1 VGNYKR
7 ENGND
12 FLATY
17 LTASLDTMGGLVTNC
32 NAQDLPEGASP
43 RCWDCDFIIGSVFT
57 RAGLSSVYSYASS
70 LNITMLQV
78 GSGSV
83 GTFSYS
89 GNSTPTVNE
98 GFVLQGFSGSAQSL
112 NGQTI
117 FVIYVNAIAG
127 TFTADVALPAGTYI
141 NLTGTAV
148 SIVGQFLG
156 PNIPTAAVSVALSG
170 GNAWQT
176 PNNVMGTVGYATV
189 LSGSTVVTSQVPL
202 LAGSLPIGGTV
213 LWNNPSFLNH
223 PSGGNTFASITIA
236 AGQAQNPLIAYNG
249 ALAVPADAIVNGVT
263 VAVYAGSMNAG
274 GSLSIQLAD
283 GDTDTAVGTAVN
295 IPLAVNSAKV
305 YSVGSAF
312 YQWGTTLTPAMLNGT
327 HLGVIVKAA
336 VTSGSTFI
344 WANGVIV
351 TVYYTLAGS
360 SQVLKTTGYVFSA
373 PSTAGVTGFG
383 VTFQAFTTATNTLSV
398 QLLKNGIAVGQPK
411 TLALTTTPTIYS
423 LGAPSDLWG
432 STWTYADINNTSF
445 GVAIVAS
452 DSGTVSIND
461 LDVLA
466 YITPA
471 QVNFN
476 YVKSYIQDDGQIDT
490 LALDASGLMWK
501 EDVTSAPGALA
512 VVLSGILPGSFAK
525 SATADNNEYI
535 MFSDLAIG
543 TDRPRVYFR
552 GEQFLPLSQGGPGA
566 PPTVV
571 ASQSTAGG
579 TLAVTDY
586 SSDGTV
592 ITFTFTA
599 VAGFTPVINSL
610 YTIQGTGVAALD
622 NQTFEVVA
630 PVSGTTF
637 TASFVHAPI
646 SGSGLVGATAVP
658 TTSYGITSIV
668 QDGNTSSTPL
678 QVGSVPFNGQ
688 ITTWS
693 AQGQFGTA
701 GTTVR
706 FYYGSANS
714 PQNQSLL
721 DTIAAYGTAYVYIVS
736 TAAWPTATTIGSG
749 TYQVI
754 NTGTAI
760 PGFGEHQ
767 PVPWFEIAYGSSSA
781 VGGQHWGDALN
792 TGNTGHWQQ
801 TLATVT
807 TAVAIPGLGPGGNL
821 TIQGVN
827 TSWDKTWTVLQALK
841 SNVMSISSVSMD
853 GSGVAT
859 YDYNVTSVPAV
870 LPAAGEEVTIT
881 GTTNSIGAP
890 GIFNTVGIISS
901 ASGTQFT
908 VAGFT
913 PPAGGIPSTPQSGA
927 QASTSG
933 TQFTFDPG
941 QTVPNGSSINT
952 IYGNVGATGS
962 VSVTNGAFTP
972 IGQGTRQAVVFFI
985 TTSGYETTPSYP
997 VTFDTTANSNFLT
1010 FSGVPIG
1017 PPDTVARGI
1026 AITEAGQNGVPGA
1039 NFYVIMQPVKDI
1051 VNSVPVTY
1059 SSTIIN
1065 DNTTTDNIQFTFT
1078 DAVLLNSREIDIQ
1091 GDNLFNL
1098 IELGSAAWVVPYV
1111 GRNFYGLQLNKIDN
1125 WWTGGSLAFDQGYLP
1140 AAGGNIQPLGWS
1152 TLNSVDQ
1159 TLIVSAITGD
1169 ALYIKNVS
1177 GATAPITGMVWQT
1190 AYQDYYATA
1199 ILKPNVTYSV
1209 RVSAY
1214 IPSGIT
1220 VGNLVIDLT
1229 DYVTGIGAGFA
1240 PTSYGSFTVPFSSM
1254 STNDQVFTGT
1264 LLTVPFLN
1272 QVSPNVQIRVYGTNM
1287 AAGAD
1292 LAVDRIEVFETLT
1305 PYLKAQVY
1313 GSYANQPEAI
1323 DASGTGGIIDTT
1335 SENAQPCMGAFVMH
1349 NLLYLLKTQ
1358 SWYSTQDNP
1367 NSEPGGWGLNEVSN
1381 KVGTIGINSYDTGE
1395 EWCITAC
1402 RSGIYGFDGGQPTKI
1417 SQELWNLWE
1426 CINWDAGNTI
1436 VLRNDVVSKRLYVA
1450 IPLPTGTDP
1459 ATSKALPSVKWLPAA
1474 PYNPTPNSPNVMLMM
1489 NYQGLA
1495 DIKEMMMSPEVH
1507 TTMFGTLAAVDM
1519 KRKWTIWNIATPDME
1534 FIMQQDGESTPLYI
1548 CNGIASSKIYKLD
1561 QNKYSDDG
1569 QPINSLYTTYG
1580 FVNAAKAA
1588 TLPIFGFHR
1597 KLYTVFQTSITGGQL
1612 YKSTAT
1618 NAKIRMLPN
1627 TLNPKFP
1634 YTVPVGIPLV
1644 DPAMDDYFRPINTA
1658 GNRMFVEVSSFA
1670 VGSWFNLSKILIT
1683 GKADPHSTLNPT
1695 GGGNA
1700 GIV

>member
-1 VGNYKR
+1 MGHNL
-7 ENGND
+7 EQLGS
-12 FLATY
+12 
-17 LTASLDTMGGLVTNC
+17 ASLDVWGGLSTYI
-32 NAQDLPEGASP
+32 NAADMPEGSSP
-43 RCWDCDFIIGSVFT
+43 RNWDVDFFIGSVQT
-57 RAGLSSVYSYASS
+57 RPGLSSVYSYAAS

-78 GSGSV
+78 GSGSI
-83 GTFSYS
+83 GTFSYN
-89 GNSTPTVNE
+89 GGTPTVNE

-127 TFTADVALPAGTYI
+127 TFTADVVIPAGTYI

-156 PNIPTAAVSVALSG
+156 PNTPTTAVSVALSG

-176 PNNVMGTVGYATV
+176 PNNVMTSGPGYATV
-189 LSGSTVVTSQVPL
+189 LSGATVVAPQVPTQ
-202 LAGSLPIGGTV
+202 AGSLPIGGAAVWSNPGNITATGATV
-213 LWNNPSFLNH
+213 
-223 PSGGNTFASITIA
+223 ASITIS
-236 AGQAQNPLIAYNG
+236 AGQTQDPVVAARGTLSI
-249 ALAVPADAIVNGVT
+249 PADAVVT
-263 VAVYAGSMNAG
+263 GVAVSITAHSSVTGTS
-274 GSLSIQLAD
+274 SLNLQLSD
-283 GDTDTAVGTAVN
+283 GTTDIPFGTAVN
-295 IPLAVNSAKV
+295 VPLGTVSNV
-305 YSVGSAF
+305 YLKGSAS
-312 YQWGTTLTPAMLNGT
+312 YQWGTTLTPAMFTGN
-327 HLGVIVKAA
+327 HLAVQVTAA
-336 VTSGSTFI
+336 VSSGTATIS
-344 WANGVIV
+344 ANSLVM

-360 SQVLKTTGYVFSA
+360 SQILQTTGYVFSA

-411 TLALTTTPTIYS
+411 PLVLTTTSTIYS
-423 LGAPSDLWG
+423 LGGANDPWG

-445 GVAIVAS
+445 GVAIIAS
-452 DSGTVSIND
+452 DNGTASIND

-476 YVKSYIQDDGQIDT
+476 YVKSYIQNDGQIDT
-490 LALDASGLMWK
+490 LALDASGLLWK
-501 EDVTSAPGALA
+501 EDVTSAPDVLA
-512 VVLSGILPGSFAK
+512 VTLSGILPGSFAK

-579 TLAVTDY
+579 TLAITSY

-599 VAGFTPVINSL
+599 IAGFTPVANSL

-622 NQTFEVVA
+622 NQTFEVAATPA
-630 PVSGTTF
+630 PTTTTF
-637 TASFVHAPI
+637 VASFVHAAI

-658 TTSYGITSIV
+658 TTSYGIVSIV
-668 QDGNTSSTPL
+668 QNGDTP
-678 QVGSVPFNGQ
+678 QFTQIGAVPFNGQ
-688 ITTWS
+688 ITVWS
-693 AQGQFGTA
+693 AQGEFSTA

-706 FYYGSANS
+706 FYYGSANA
-714 PQNQSLL
+714 PENASLVN
-721 DTIAAYGTAYVYIVS
+721 TINTYGTAYVYIVS
-736 TAAWPTATTIGSG
+736 AATFPTSTNIGSG
-749 TYQVI
+749 TWQV
-754 NTGTAI
+754 TDHGVAI
-760 PGFGEHQ
+760 PGFGEHS
-767 PVPWFEIAYGSSSA
+767 PVPWFEISYGQTSP
-781 VGGQHWGDALN
+781 VGGAHWGDSGN
-792 TGNTGHWQQ
+792 TGNTGNWQQ
-801 TLATVT
+801 TLATLT
-807 TAVAIPGLGPGGNL
+807 TTVAVPGLGAGDSL

-827 TSWDKTWTVLQALK
+827 ASWDNTWTVLQALN
-841 SNVMSISSVSMD
+841 SNVMNISTTSMD
-853 GSGVAT
+853 ANGVAT
-859 YDYNVTSVPAV
+859 YGYNVTSVPAV
-870 LPAAGEEVTIT
+870 QPVVGQEVTIT
-881 GTTNSIGAP
+881 GTNNSTGTP
-890 GIFNTVGIISS
+890 GIFNTIGVI
-901 ASGTQFT
+901 ASVNGTDTQFT
-908 VAGFT
+908 VAGFV
-913 PPAGGIPSTPQSGA
+913 PPAGGIPQASQLGA
-927 QASTSG
+927 QATTSG
-933 TQFTFDPG
+933 TMFTFDPG
-941 QTVPNGSSINT
+941 QKVPNGSSTDT
-952 IYGNVGATGS
+952 IYGNVTSTTGT

-985 TTSGYETTPSYP
+985 TASGAETTPSYP
-997 VTFDTTANSNFLT
+997 VIFDTLANSNFLT
-1010 FSGVPIG
+1010 FSGVAIG

-1039 NFYVIMQPVKDI
+1039 NFYVIMQPVVDI
-1051 VNSVPVTY
+1051 VNSQTVTY

-1065 DNTTTDNIQFTFT
+1065 DNTTTDNIKFTFT

-1125 WWTGGSLAFDQGYLP
+1125 WMTGGSLAFDQGYLP

-1152 TLNSVDQ
+1152 SNNTVDQ
-1159 TLIVSAITGD
+1159 ALIVSSVTGD

-1199 ILKPNVTYSV
+1199 ILNPNTTYSV

-1229 DYVTGIGAGFA
+1229 DYVAGTGFA

-1264 LLTVPFLN
+1264 LLTIPFLN

-1292 LAVDRIEVFETLT
+1292 LAIDRIEVFETLT

-1367 NSEPGGWGLNEVSN
+1367 NSEPGGWGLSEVSN

-1426 CINWDAGNTI
+1426 QINWNAGNTI
-1436 VLRNDVVSKRLYVA
+1436 VLRNDVVSKRLYCA
-1450 IPLPTGTDP
+1450 IPLPTGVNP
-1459 ATSKALPSVKWLPAA
+1459 ATGLPANKYTNVWLPYA
-1474 PYNPTPNSPNVMLMM
+1474 PYNPAPTSPNVMLML

-1495 DIKEMMMSPEVH
+1495 DIKEMMMSPGVH
-1507 TTMFGTLAAVDM
+1507 TTMFFY
-1519 KRKWTIWNIATPDME
+1519 KWT
-1534 FIMQQDGESTPLYI
+1534 S
-1548 CNGIASSKIYKLD
+1548 
-1561 QNKYSDDG
+1561 
-1569 QPINSLYTTYG
+1569 
-1580 FVNAAKAA
+1580 
-1588 TLPIFGFHR
+1588 
-1597 KLYTVFQTSITGGQL
+1597 
-1612 YKSTAT
+1612 
-1618 NAKIRMLPN
+1618 
-1627 TLNPKFP
+1627 LNP
-1634 YTVPVGIPLV
+1634 I
-1644 DPAMDDYFRPINTA
+1644 
-1658 GNRMFVEVSSFA
+1658 
-1670 VGSWFNLSKILIT
+1670 
-1683 GKADPHSTLNPT
+1683 
-1695 GGGNA
+1695 
-1700 GIV
+1700 